1 VGASGSRIIMI
12 YLPAL
17 PASPTERAAKMN
29 DHGS

>member
-1 VGASGSRIIMI
+1 VGTSGSRIIMI